1 MVQVDRGV
9 NLTTY
14 KKRGPMKA
22 FVQTDDSWT
31 GLILRL
37 TLGLVMLPHGA
48 QKLLGWYG
56 GFGFDGTLGFF
67 TEKMGIPWLIAF
79 LIIMGESFGSLGLLV
94 GFLTRFS
101 AASIGVIMLGAITLV
116 HWPNG
121 FFMNWFGKQAGEG
134 YEYHLLVLGISIAL
148 TIIGGGRWSVDQ
160 QIAAKLGK

>member
-1 MVQVDRGV
+1 
-9 NLTTY
+9 
-14 KKRGPMKA
+14 MKA
-22 FVQTDDSWT
+22 FFQTDDSWT

-37 TLGLVMLPHGA
+37 TLGLVMFPHGA

-67 TEKMGIPWLIAF
+67 TEKMGLPWIIAF

-101 AASIGVIMLGAITLV
+101 AASIGVIMLGAIALV

-134 YEYHLLVLGISIAL
+134 YEYHLLVLGIAVVL
-148 TIIGGGRWSVDQ
+148 TIVGGGRWSVDQ
-160 QIAAKLGK
+160 QIAQRIAK

>member
-1 MVQVDRGV
+1 
-9 NLTTY
+9 
-14 KKRGPMKA
+14 MKA
-22 FVQTDDSWT
+22 FFQTDDGWT

-48 QKLLGWYG
+48 QKLLGMFG

-67 TEKMGIPWLIAF
+67 TEKMGIPWIIAF

-134 YEYHLLVLGISIAL
+134 YEYHLLVLGIAVAL
-148 TIIGGGRWSVDQ
+148 TIIGAGRWSVDQ
-160 QIAAKLGK
+160 QIAQRIAK

>member
-1 MVQVDRGV
+1 
-9 NLTTY
+9 
-14 KKRGPMKA
+14 MKA
-22 FVQTDDSWT
+22 FFQTDDNWT

-37 TLGLVMLPHGA
+37 TLGLVMFPHGA

-67 TEKMGIPWLIAF
+67 TEKMGLPWIIAF

-134 YEYHLLVLGISIAL
+134 YEYHLLVLGIAIVL
-148 TIIGGGRWSVDQ
+148 TIVGGGRWSVDQ
-160 QIAAKLGK
+160 QIAQRIAK